1 MKYCK
6 KCGSEMNDEALFCA
20 YCGEQDGEKAQS
32 LDSEP
37 EQAPVTEE
45 DQALLGTLIKIFLI
59 VTAVLSGFA
68 LIPLL
73 WTIPMT
79 TKACKTINEK
89 KQFSIAFSIL
99 TILFF
104 SQIGG
109 IMMLFYRRK
118 L

>member
-6 KCGSEMNDEALFCA
+6 KCGSEMDDEALFCS
-20 YCGEQDGEKAQS
+20 YCGEQDGAKAQS

-37 EQAPVTEE
+37 EQAPVSEE
-45 DQALLGTLIKIFLI
+45 DQVLLGTLIKIFLI
-59 VTAVLSGFA
+59 VTAVLSGFV

-79 TKACKTINEK
+79 IKACRTIDEK
-89 KQFSIAFSIL
+89 QQFSIGFSIL
-99 TILFF
+99 TIIFF

-109 IMMLFYRRK
+109 IMMIFYRRK